1 MHLYKIS
8 KSNVGIGI
16 DIERGADNQKPLDLP
31 LAFSFLAVVLHIPS
45 GCMC

>member
-16 DIERGADNQKPLDLP
+16 NIQRGADNQVV
-31 LAFSFLAVVLHIPS
+31 LAVVPHIPS
-45 GCMC
+45 GCLC